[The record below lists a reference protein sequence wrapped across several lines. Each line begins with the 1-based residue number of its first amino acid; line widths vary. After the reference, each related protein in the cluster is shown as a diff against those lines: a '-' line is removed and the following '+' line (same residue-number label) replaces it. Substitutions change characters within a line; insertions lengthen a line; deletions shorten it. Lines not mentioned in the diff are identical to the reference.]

1 MWLWAALL
9 ARRTARGWEVADL
22 VDQGLTY
29 DERPPRLGIT
39 QSAVSQRAAAAGIVE
54 GRRARELVQFLTRD
68 RPGRRPMTAR
78 DTELVLTLLACVHR
92 RDRAGHRPGPA
103 PVDRRDAS
111 RSSGSPSASP
121 GSPTT
126 STSSRD
132 QLITVV
138 AGVVAV
144 AGGGLVTTQVFGI
157 VDRASPVRRA
167 GEVLRGGAWIG
178 ALERLAVY
186 VALVAGWGP
195 GLAIVLA
202 VKGLGRYPELRSQE
216 DTGAAERFIIG
227 TFTSVLW
234 AVACVGLAVLPA

>member
-1 MWLWAALL
+1 M
-9 ARRTARGWEVADL
+9 
-22 VDQGLTY
+22 
-29 DERPPRLGIT
+29 
-39 QSAVSQRAAAAGIVE
+39 S
-54 GRRARELVQFLTRD
+54 
-68 RPGRRPMTAR
+68 AR
-78 DTELVLTLLACVHR
+78 DTELVLTLLAALTAVIGLATGRVQRFWTVATLALVGLALGIAWFGDVDDSHR
-92 RDRAGHRPGPA
+92 
-103 PVDRRDAS
+103 
-111 RSSGSPSASP
+111 
-121 GSPTT
+121 
-126 STSSRD
+126 
-132 QLITVV
+132 QLLTVV

-216 DTGAAERFIIG
+216 DSGAAERFIIG

>member
-1 MWLWAALL
+1 M
-9 ARRTARGWEVADL
+9 
-22 VDQGLTY
+22 
-29 DERPPRLGIT
+29 
-39 QSAVSQRAAAAGIVE
+39 S
-54 GRRARELVQFLTRD
+54 
-68 RPGRRPMTAR
+68 AR
-78 DTELVLTLLACVHR
+78 DGELVLTLLAALTAVIGLATGRVQRFWTVATLALVGVALGVAWFGDVDDSHR
-92 RDRAGHRPGPA
+92 
-103 PVDRRDAS
+103 
-111 RSSGSPSASP
+111 
-121 GSPTT
+121 
-126 STSSRD
+126 
-132 QLITVV
+132 QLLTVV

-178 ALERLAVY
+178 ALERLAVD

-234 AVACVGLAVLPA
+234 AVACVGLAVLPS